1 MKNLKNSILF
11 KLFTIFVLMVLL
23 LIPTALIKGIIGDR
37 ENTQNEAIREVSS
50 KWAESQTVSG
60 PFISIPY
67 YKFVKEPAKKDV
79 PERIIQIKEYIHI
92 LPTQLKISGNINP
105 EKRNR
110 GIYEIVVYNSKLNIS
125 GVFNSLDLKA
135 LDIDQKNILF
145 DKAEFI
151 VGIDDLRGI
160 EKQVGLKWNDTN
172 YFFNSGVT
180 SNDVVASGINAIVKQ
195 FINLI

>member
-23 LIPTALIKGIIGDR
+23 LIPTALIKGLIGDR

-145 DKAEFI
+145 DKSVF
-151 VGIDDLRGI
+151 
-160 EKQVGLKWNDTN
+160 
-172 YFFNSGVT
+172 
-180 SNDVVASGINAIVKQ
+180 
-195 FINLI
+195 